1 MSEATPSKRGRWRL
15 LYRSD
20 AGQFTGWQIATPAG
34 EGLNVKLAGGT
45 TFDEGRCALHRLMA
59 SANVCADMDDPVNE
73 VETLIRS
80 ARELASYKK
89 LWELWERS
97 KTRIAIDDPI
107 RTPYD
112 EIATLRKRVAELEAK
127 PAAVEKPPTSLEASA
142 IAAAPELFAKLA
154 ELVELWEGECLY
166 RTSAVPAL
174 EEARDLVAKV
184 RAAAGGAA

>member
-127 PAAVEKPPTSLEASA
+127 PAA
-142 IAAAPELFAKLA
+142 APKDELAKLRTGISELRSTLQQLSDDFHRYANPNRTPPGKLARAARVLKETA
-154 ELVELWEGECLY
+154 ELE
-166 RTSAVPAL
+166 
-174 EEARDLVAKV
+174 
-184 RAAAGGAA
+184 GGAA